1 MERALLVNA
10 LTQLRMA
17 AEDGGFHPPSI
28 DEFFP
33 PIVLFEGT
41 PFALNRIMIIRLIV
55 TVVLVLFIAVATR
68 SLRVV
73 PSRASS
79 IVEFPFNFVRQNV
92 AFDVLGE
99 KDGRRFLPLLTTI
112 FFVVIGMNLTSVIP
126 FLNIAGT
133 SVIGLPL
140 LLAVIVWCAFMY
152 AGLKK
157 HPGAFLKNSL
167 FPPGVPWPLYI
178 IVTPIELISTFILR
192 PITLTLRLTMNML
205 VGHLLLVLFFSAT
218 WFFFFQQG
226 PNLFTVFGIGTFIFG
241 FAFTLFELFVA
252 ALQAYIFTLLTAV
265 YLQLSLAEEH

>member
-1 MERALLVNA
+1 MERALLHHA
-10 LTQLRMA
+10 FTQISMA
-17 AEDGGFHPPSI
+17 AEDGGFHAPSL

-33 PIVLFEGT
+33 DYVLFAGT
-41 PFALNRIMIIRLIV
+41 PFALNRILLIRLL
-55 TVVLVLFIAVATR
+55 VLVVIVLFVVVGTR
-68 SLRVV
+68 ALKVV
-73 PSRASS
+73 PSRGSS
-79 IVEFPFNFVRQNV
+79 VIEFPFNFVRNSI
-92 AFDVLGE
+92 AFETLGE

-112 FFVVIGMNLTSVIP
+112 FFVVLGMNVTSVIP

-140 LLAVIVWCAFMY
+140 LLAVISWIAFMY

-157 HPGAFLKNSL
+157 HPAAFLRNSL
-167 FPPGVPWPLYI
+167 FPPGVPWYLYI
-178 IVTPIELISTFILR
+178 IVTPIEFFSTFILR

-226 PNLFTVFGIGTFIFG
+226 PNGFTLFGLGTLAFGA
-241 FAFTLFELFVA
+241 AFTLFELFVA